1 MDEIDNEHVDR
12 LFESLHHE
20 RRQTRRQLERVT
32 GAALI
37 IVSLVMA
44 ALFLAALGSSE
55 NSLLVQSLSVVSLII
70 AVGLFALGLQHALIG
85 RR

>member
-1 MDEIDNEHVDR
+1 MDEIDNEHIDR
-12 LFESLHHE
+12 LFESLHQE
-20 RRQTRRQLERVT
+20 RRQTRRQLEKVT

-55 NSLLVQSLSVVSLII
+55 NSLLVQSLSIVSLIV